1 MSIIGNPIVTGG
13 GGKNISSIII
23 TGLKSTDTVTC
34 TKDGKSYT
42 ATWDE
47 TDKHWEIVGL
57 PLGTFNLTATR
68 KTETTTETVLIDI
81 AGVYEIEMYLRLWLY
96 RDGDECEDVTGG
108 WTSNAQAYVSD
119 TPALAPTLTKNTS
132 NMSASITATYG
143 NYGGGTVL
151 PTNKVSI
158 DGYTKIYLSATGAN
172 GIDWTR
178 LVLLSDKTGY
188 WADGKKTFNLEG
200 DYSDTEFDIS
210 DVPNGSYY
218 IGFGVYS
225 GNGTKSITISKL
237 SLK

>member
-1 MSIIGNPIVTGG
+1 MSKVFNMVGGG

-23 TGLKSTDTVTC
+23 TGLKSTDTITC

-42 ATWDE
+42 ATWDS
-47 TDKHWEIVGL
+47 TAQHWEIVGL

-108 WTSNAQAYVSD
+108 WTSNAQAYTSD

-132 NMSASITATYG
+132 NMSASITQTYG
-143 NYGGGTVL
+143 DYGGGTIL
-151 PTNKVSI
+151 PENKVSI
-158 DGYTKIYLSATGAN
+158 DGYPKIYLSAVAD

-188 WADGKKTFNLEG
+188 WADGQKTFNLEG
-200 DYSDTEFDIS
+200 DYSDIEFDIS

-225 GNGTKSITISKL
+225 GAGTKSITISKL